1 MKSNIYLTGFSG
13 TGKTTTGRKL
23 CQILGM
29 KFVDLDCV
37 IEKYCGKGIPKI
49 FSEDGEE
56 YFRLIETECLSE
68 VSSKNNQI
76 VSTGGGLP
84 VRIENRKIM
93 VSTGMVVCLEADADT
108 ILERMVSQEK
118 TEGDKAQ
125 RPMLAS
131 EFPLLKIKELLE
143 LRSNVYAES
152 EIMINTENKSP
163 QVVADEIVEV
173 LEI

>member
-108 ILERMVSQEK
+108 LLHSGSIATWSRVQEK
-118 TEGDKAQ
+118 PVPGT
-125 RPMLAS
+125 RNVPRLP
-131 EFPLLKIKELLE
+131 PLLCRFRTGYSTILATAIA
-143 LRSNVYAES
+143 LR
-152 EIMINTENKSP
+152 TRTK
-163 QVVADEIVEV
+163 
-173 LEI
+173 